1 MFILIYLNDART
13 YEKLQRIYFFQ
24 SFSRGNDTDCDNYTN
39 FSLSDIQLFKKKMI
53 NFRFVKKQIIKYKR
67 EILFSVA
74 MAMICF
80 SIALWAI
87 GVNFIKY
94 HNIIG
99 SY

>member
-1 MFILIYLNDART
+1 
-13 YEKLQRIYFFQ
+13 
-24 SFSRGNDTDCDNYTN
+24 
-39 FSLSDIQLFKKKMI
+39 MI
-53 NFRFVKKQIIKYKR
+53 NFRFVKKQIIKYKK

-80 SIALWAI
+80 SIAVWAI

>member
-1 MFILIYLNDART
+1 
-13 YEKLQRIYFFQ
+13 
-24 SFSRGNDTDCDNYTN
+24 
-39 FSLSDIQLFKKKMI
+39 MI
-53 NFRFVKKQIIKYKR
+53 NLHFLKELIIKYKK
-67 EILFSVA
+67 EILFTVA

>member
-1 MFILIYLNDART
+1 MKNYNESIFSNLSQGEMIQIVTITLILVYL
-13 YEKLQRIYFFQ
+13 IF
-24 SFSRGNDTDCDNYTN
+24 NY
-39 FSLSDIQLFKKKMI
+39 LKKKMI
-53 NFRFVKKQIIKYKR
+53 NFHFVKKQIIKYKK

-94 HNIIG
+94 HNIIS

>member
-1 MFILIYLNDART
+1 
-13 YEKLQRIYFFQ
+13 
-24 SFSRGNDTDCDNYTN
+24 
-39 FSLSDIQLFKKKMI
+39 MI
-53 NFRFVKKQIIKYKR
+53 NFRFVKKQIIKYKK

-74 MAMICF
+74 MGMICF
-80 SIALWAI
+80 SIAIWAI

>member
-1 MFILIYLNDART
+1 MMPEHMKDYNESIFSNLSQGEMIQVVTITLILVYL
-13 YEKLQRIYFFQ
+13 IF
-24 SFSRGNDTDCDNYTN
+24 NY
-39 FSLSDIQLFKKKMI
+39 LKKKMI
-53 NFRFVKKQIIKYKR
+53 NFRFVKKQIIKYKK

-80 SIALWAI
+80 SIAIWAI